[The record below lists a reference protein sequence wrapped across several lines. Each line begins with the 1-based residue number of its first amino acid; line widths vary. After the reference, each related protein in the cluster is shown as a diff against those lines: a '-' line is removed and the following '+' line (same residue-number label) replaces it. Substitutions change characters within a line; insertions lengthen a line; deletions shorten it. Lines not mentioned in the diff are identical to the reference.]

1 MRINT
6 ICPINISSLGGP
18 GYACN
23 SLLEA
28 MAASGCEVNLHCISS
43 DNSARKPFHR
53 LSIPLWARPLGYRMF
68 SEDAWGRYTEWR
80 YRHSFKHQD
89 IAYIWNFTS
98 IETYKAIK
106 SAGHI
111 ILVENVNTHQATS
124 KTLLEEEYRRLG
136 LKPTHGIN
144 KESIA
149 LESAKLDL
157 ADYVFSPSS
166 EVTRSLLKEGV
177 PVEKII
183 QSSFGLEPNKIFLP
197 EEIASRSQRTDLTA
211 VFCGRIGIRKGVHLL
226 LEYWAKAGVKGKL
239 KLVGN
244 IEPSAKHLIE
254 PYLGKHNIEHVP
266 FTNDLRSVYLNADVL
281 LLPSL
286 EEGSPLVTYLALGAG
301 LPSIVST
308 MGGGGVISDGHEGL
322 VAEPHDADKWVD
334 AIRKLFSDTTLRS
347 RLSNNAYRKAEEYL
361 WSKVGQRRVEL
372 LQASLANRADF
383 NRI

>member
-43 DNSARKPFHR
+43 DNSAHKPFHR
-53 LSIPLWARPLGYRMF
+53 LSIPLLAKPLGYRAF
-68 SEDAWGRYTEWR
+68 SEDTWGKYTEWR
-80 YRHSFKHQD
+80 YRRSFKKQD

-98 IETYKAIK
+98 IETYRTIK

-111 ILVENVNTHQATS
+111 ILAENVNTHQATS
-124 KTLLEEEYRRLG
+124 KAILEKEYRRLG
-136 LKPTHGIN
+136 LRPTHGIDE
-144 KESIA
+144 ESIA

-157 ADYVFSPSS
+157 ADYVFSPSG
-166 EVTRSLLKEGV
+166 EVSQSLTVAGV
-177 PVEKII
+177 PTEKIL
-183 QSSFGLEPNKIFLP
+183 QSSYGIEPNKILLP
-197 EEIASRSQRTDLTA
+197 EAIASRSQRTELTA
-211 VFCGRIGIRKGVHLL
+211 IFCGRIGIRKGAHLL
-226 LEYWAKAGVKGKL
+226 LEYWVKAGVKGKL

-244 IEPSAKHLIE
+244 IEPSARHLVE

-266 FTNDLRSVYLNADVL
+266 FTNNLKSVYLDADVL

-301 LPSIVST
+301 LPSIVSP
-308 MGGGGVISDGHEGL
+308 MGGGGVIGDGQEGL
-322 VAEPHDADKWVD
+322 IAEPHDADKWVG
-334 AIRKLFSDTTLRS
+334 AIRKLFSDAELRS
-347 RLSNNAYRKAEEYL
+347 RLANNAYRKAEAYL
-361 WSKVGQRRVEL
+361 WSKVGRHRVEL
-372 LQASLANRADF
+372 LRASLANRADF
-383 NRI
+383 NQI

>member
-23 SLLEA
+23 LLLEA
-28 MAASGCEVNLHCISS
+28 MAASGCEVNLFSLSS
-43 DNSARKPFHR
+43 DNSAHKSFHR
-53 LSIPLWARPLGYRMF
+53 LSVPLWAKPLGYRMF
-68 SEDAWGRYTEWR
+68 SEDRWGKYTEWR
-80 YRHSFKHQD
+80 YRRSFKKQD

-111 ILVENVNTHQATS
+111 IIAETVNTHQATS
-124 KTLLEEEYRRLG
+124 KAILDEEYRRLG
-136 LKPTHGIN
+136 LKPAHGIDE
-144 KESIA
+144 ESIA

-157 ADYVFSPSS
+157 ADFVYSPSG
-166 EVTRSLLKEGV
+166 EVTKSLLGVGV
-177 PVEKII
+177 PAEKII
-183 QSSFGLEPNKIFLP
+183 ETSYGLEPNKIFLP
-197 EEIASRSQRTDLTA
+197 GEIVCRSQRSELTA

-226 LEYWAKAGVKGKL
+226 LEYWVKAGVKGKL

-244 IEPSAKHLIE
+244 IEPSAKHLVE

-266 FTNDLRSVYLNADVL
+266 FTNDLKSVYLDADVL

-308 MGGGGVISDGHEGL
+308 MGGGGVIGDGHEGL

-334 AIRKLFSDTTLRS
+334 SIRNLFSDAALRS
-347 RLSNNAYRKAEEYL
+347 RFSNNAYRKAEEYL
-361 WSKVGQRRVEL
+361 WSKVGRRRVEL
-372 LQASLANRADF
+372 LQASLANKAG
-383 NRI
+383 